1 MEDKEIIGLFFRRD
15 SSAIDESQRK
25 YGAALKRTAGNILS
39 DPQDS
44 EECVND
50 TYFAAWNSIPPTEP
64 RSLGAY
70 LISLVRNISISRL
83 REHCAQKRGG
93 GEYAV
98 AFDELEE
105 VVSAG
110 KNPEEEMESRELG
123 MAINRF
129 LTSLKD
135 DDRIIFVSRYWLVES
150 VKEISQR
157 LAMSE
162 SRVKSSLFRSR
173 NGLRKQLRKEG
184 YL

>member
-1 MEDKEIIGLFFRRD
+1 MEDKEIIGLFLERN
-15 SSAIDESQRK
+15 SSAIEESRRK
-25 YGAALKRTAGNILS
+25 YGAALERTAKNILS

-50 TYFAAWNSIPPTEP
+50 AYLAAWNTIPPAEP

-70 LISLVRNISISRL
+70 LTGLTRNISISRL
-83 REHCAQKRGG
+83 RERYAQKRGG

-105 VVSAG
+105 VISDG
-110 KNPEEEMESRELG
+110 RSPEEEIESRELG
-123 MAINRF
+123 MALNRF
-129 LTSLKD
+129 LSSLKE
-135 DDRIIFVSRYWLVES
+135 DDRVIFVSRYWLVES
-150 VKEISQR
+150 VKEIAER
-157 LAMSE
+157 LSTSE

>member
-1 MEDKEIIGLFFRRD
+1 MEDKEIIGLFFERD
-15 SSAIDESQRK
+15 SSAISESQRK
-25 YGAALKRTAGNILS
+25 YGAALRRTANNILS

-50 TYFAAWNSIPPTEP
+50 AYLAAWNAIPPAEP

-70 LISLVRNISISRL
+70 LISLTRNISISRL
-83 REHCAQKRGG
+83 RERYAMKRGG
-93 GEYAV
+93 GELEA
-98 AFDELEE
+98 AFDELED
-105 VVSAG
+105 VISAG
-110 KNPEEEMESRELG
+110 RSPEEEMESKELG

-129 LTSLKD
+129 LSSLKD
-135 DDRIIFVSRYWLVES
+135 DDRVIFVSRYWLVEP
-150 VKEISQR
+150 VKEIARR
-157 LAMSE
+157 LATSE

>member
-1 MEDKEIIGLFFRRD
+1 M
-15 SSAIDESQRK
+15 
-25 YGAALKRTAGNILS
+25 
-39 DPQDS
+39 
-44 EECVND
+44 
-50 TYFAAWNSIPPTEP
+50 
-64 RSLGAY
+64 
-70 LISLVRNISISRL
+70 
-83 REHCAQKRGG
+83 
-93 GEYAV
+93 